1 METERQIRALNERV
15 NEMERQI
22 SDLQYQLHARP
33 NAPSSVW
40 KDFILA
46 FVVVYVL
53 IHVVVVLVD
62 FFA

>member
-1 METERQIRALNERV
+1 METERQIRALNERI
-15 NEMERQI
+15 NQMERQI
-22 SDLQYQLHARP
+22 SDLQYQLHGRP
-33 NAPSSVW
+33 SASRSVW

-53 IHVVVVLVD
+53 IHVVASIVI